1 MNELEAS
8 RLTIQQCDKE
18 IAELFEK
25 RMEAA
30 RGVLNY
36 KMQNGLPIYDPEQ
49 EARVIEHNSVYVKD
63 PVIKEYYIPFLKN
76 VMDLSKAYQ
85 TRLMSGMKVAYSGI
99 PGAFAHIA
107 GQKLFQN
114 AEFIPCPD
122 FESAYRSC
130 ENGEADIVVLPI
142 ENSYSGDVGGAMH
155 LAFNGNRYVN
165 MMIDLNVTQNLM
177 GIKGSSQ
184 ESIKTVVSHPQALAQ
199 CARFIKSHGYKTVE
213 FENTARA
220 AKYVAESNDKSIAAI
235 ASAETAAE
243 YGLKLLAEH
252 INASTSNTTRFA
264 VFSKVKNSPSGKE
277 SYDRNFILMFMVK
290 NEAGALAKALNIIGS
305 HGFNMSNLHSRP
317 TKGTMWSYYFYAELE
332 GNVNS
337 SEGDDLLRQLGT
349 VCEKIKMVGSYK
361 RV

>member
-1 MNELEAS
+1 MNELEAA
-8 RLTIQQCDKE
+8 RLKIQQVDKE
-18 IAELFEK
+18 IAALFEQ
-25 RMEAA
+25 RMTAA
-30 RGVLNY
+30 QSVLNY

-49 EARVIEHNSVYVKD
+49 EKRVIERNTGYIQD
-63 PVIKEYYIPFLKN
+63 PVIKEYYVPFLKN
-76 VMDLSKAYQ
+76 LMDVSKAYQ
-85 TRLMSGMKVAYSGI
+85 TRLMSGTKVAYSGI

-107 GQKLFQN
+107 AQKLFPN
-114 AEFIPCPD
+114 AEFVACPD

-130 ENGEADIVVLPI
+130 ERGDTDIVVLPV
-142 ENSYSGDVGGAMH
+142 ENSYSGDVGGVMD
-155 LAFNGNRYVN
+155 LAFGGDLYVN

-177 GIKGSSQ
+177 AIKGAGIDG
-184 ESIKTVVSHPQALAQ
+184 IKTVVSHPQALSQ
-199 CARFIKSHGYKTVE
+199 CAGFISRHGYQQIE

-220 AKYVAESNDKSIAAI
+220 AKYVAESGDSTVAAI
-235 ASAETAAE
+235 ASVETAQE
-243 YGLKLLAEH
+243 YGLDILAEH
-252 INASTSNTTRFA
+252 INTSGSNTTRFA
-264 VFSKVKNSPSGKE
+264 IFSKVKNAPSGKA

-349 VCEKIKMVGSYK
+349 VCEKLKMAGSYK
-361 RV
+361 RI

>member
-1 MNELEAS
+1 MNELEAA
-8 RLTIQQCDKE
+8 RLKIQQVDKE
-18 IAELFEK
+18 IAALFEQ
-25 RMEAA
+25 RMTAA
-30 RGVLNY
+30 QSVLNY

-49 EARVIEHNSVYVKD
+49 EKRVIERNTGYIQD
-63 PVIKEYYIPFLKN
+63 PVIKEYYVPFLKN
-76 VMDLSKAYQ
+76 LMDVSKAYQ
-85 TRLMSGMKVAYSGI
+85 TRLMSGTKVAYSGI

-107 GQKLFQN
+107 AQKLFPN
-114 AEFIPCPD
+114 AEFVACPD

-130 ENGEADIVVLPI
+130 ERGDTDIVVLPV
-142 ENSYSGDVGGAMH
+142 ENSYSGDVGGVMD
-155 LAFNGNRYVN
+155 LAFGGDLYVN

-177 GIKGSSQ
+177 AIKGAGIDG
-184 ESIKTVVSHPQALAQ
+184 IKTVVSHPQALSQ
-199 CARFIKSHGYKTVE
+199 CAGFISRHGYQQIE

-220 AKYVAESNDKSIAAI
+220 AKYVAESGDNTVAAI
-235 ASAETAAE
+235 ASVETAQE
-243 YGLKLLAEH
+243 YGLDILAEH
-252 INASTSNTTRFA
+252 INTSGSNTTRFA
-264 VFSKVKNSPSGKE
+264 IFSKVKNAPSGKA

-349 VCEKIKMVGSYK
+349 VCEKLKMAGSYK
-361 RV
+361 RI